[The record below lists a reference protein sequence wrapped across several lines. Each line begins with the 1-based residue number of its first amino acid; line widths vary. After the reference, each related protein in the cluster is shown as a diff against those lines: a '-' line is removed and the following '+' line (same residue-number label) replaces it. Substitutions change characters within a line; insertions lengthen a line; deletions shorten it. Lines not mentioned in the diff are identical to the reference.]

1 MQRFMHIAY
10 MHACMCLYVFMYAH
24 MCIYAYTY
32 VNQSIK
38 SSFIHTTFDINA
50 EGFTRAWK
58 SP

>member
-50 EGFTRAWK
+50 EGFTRA
-58 SP
+58 